1 MALPPSEIIKERK
14 ATGKPVSERIQTAWD
29 TTKGLTDEIRN
40 AEMMQALGNTA
51 PFYLEDSEWNEEAP
65 APTLDRIVSALGIT
79 DKDGKKAYERFIEDF
94 PKKAG
99 EWKDKLTR
107 NEAFGE
113 RGWQTAQNLWKTAL
127 HDKMLAEI
135 KQNRADIAS
144 GKNEEGLDWLRTKA
158 ANLLYPRITK
168 AVEEARDPY
177 PSDYI
182 GDFGSQVL
190 YAVPWGKVPMPWGK
204 VISPTGLVG
213 SAISNAI
220 APSAVAAYDYAT
232 SRGTPHEMSAGQA
245 VLQGGIG
252 SLTNLGVN
260 KYVAPWLGNV
270 AGTAAGKI
278 RTGMTPAVRAFFEP
292 PMSST
297 AKASQVIANAKNTLR
312 APTTASTA
320 TLDELAMGSGIV
332 TDADRKAARAVL
344 DIAEQAAKPEVK
356 QATSKIL
363 STGKF
368 KPEESSG
375 VLAALASGSKNRI
388 PYGDA
393 MKMTTGQRSK
403 ILNQDKQVFQE
414 AIEKN
419 PSLASLFKKRDPLVA
434 RTHGS
439 GFSPSQIL
447 KGEILTRGLGD
458 VAKTEV
464 LNQIGNSEPEIATST
479 ARRLGVNLDEL
490 QKKVNW
496 GARQDKVQSQI
507 GKILSKGS
515 QYGLD
520 SKDMEY
526 LSAVAEDA
534 DVVTEG
540 YPEDPEGFK
549 SWLIT
554 RGHKLLENT
563 DANKPIW
570 ETKASK

>member
-1 MALPPSEIIKERK
+1 MASPIAIIKERK
-14 ATGKPVSERIQTAWD
+14 ATGKPVSERVQTALD
-29 TTKGLTDEIRN
+29 TTKGLTDEIRS

-51 PFYLEDSEWNEEAP
+51 PFYLEDSEWNAEAP
-65 APTLDRIVSALGIT
+65 APTLDLIVSALGIT

-99 EWKDKLTR
+99 EWKNKLTR

-113 RGWQTAQNLWKTAL
+113 RGWKTAQDLWKMAL
-127 HDKMLAEI
+127 HDKMLADI

-144 GKNEEGLDWLRTKA
+144 GKDEEGVDWLRTKV
-158 ANLLYPRITK
+158 ANLLYPRLTK
-168 AVEEARDPY
+168 AVEEGRDPY
-177 PSDYI
+177 VTDYV
-182 GDFGSQVL
+182 GDLGSQAL
-190 YAVPWGKVPMPWGK
+190 YAVPFGKVFNA
-204 VISPTGLVG
+204 TGTIG
-213 SAISNAI
+213 SLGANAI

-245 VLQGGIG
+245 AFQGALG

-278 RTGMTPAVRAFFEP
+278 RTEMTPAVRAFFEP

-312 APTTASTA
+312 APATASTA

-344 DIAEQAAKPEVK
+344 DIAEQAAKPDVK
-356 QATSKIL
+356 TATSKIL
-363 STGKF
+363 STGKY

-419 PSLASLFKKRDPLVA
+419 PSLASLFKQKDPNFAL
-434 RTHGS
+434 THGS
-439 GFSPSQIL
+439 GFSPSQLL
-447 KGEILTRGLGD
+447 KGEVLTRGLGD

-464 LNQIGNSEPEIATST
+464 LNQIGNSEPEIATRT

-496 GARQDKVQSQI
+496 GARQDRVQSQI

-534 DVVTEG
+534 DVVTDG

-549 SWLIT
+549 AWLIT
-554 RGHKLLENT
+554 RGHRLLKDT
-563 DANKPIW
+563 DASRPIW
-570 ETKASK
+570 ETRASK

>member
-1 MALPPSEIIKERK
+1 MMASPSKIIEERELK
-14 ATGKPVSERIQTAWD
+14 GLPVSQQVRDVYD
-29 TTKGLTDEIRN
+29 TTGGLTDELYN
-40 AEMMQALGNTA
+40 LQMMKALGEKA
-51 PFYLEDSEWNEEAP
+51 PYYLENSDYYPEAP

-99 EWKDKLTR
+99 EWKTKLTR

-113 RGWQTAQNLWKTAL
+113 RGWQTAQDLWRTAL
-127 HDKMLAEI
+127 HDKMLADT
-135 KQNRADIAS
+135 KQAREDIAS

-168 AVEEARDPY
+168 AVEEGRDPY
-177 PSDYI
+177 PSDYV
-182 GDFGSQVL
+182 GDFGSQAL
-190 YAVPWGKVPMPWGK
+190 YAVPWGKVLGA
-204 VISPTGLVG
+204 TGTLG
-213 SAISNAI
+213 SLGANVI

-245 VLQGGIG
+245 VFQGGLG

-278 RTGMTPAVRAFFEP
+278 STKMTPAVRAFFEP

-297 AKASQVIANAKNTLR
+297 AKASQVIANAKNTLK
-312 APTTASTA
+312 APTTASAA
-320 TLDELAMGSGIV
+320 TLDQLAMGSGIV

-344 DIAEQAAKPEVK
+344 DIAEQAAKPDVK
-356 QATSKIL
+356 KATSRIL

-375 VLAALASGSKNRI
+375 VLASLASGSKNRI

-419 PSLASLFKKRDPLVA
+419 PSLASLFKQKDPRVA
-434 RTHGS
+434 LTHGS

-464 LNQIGNSEPEIATST
+464 LNQIGNNEPEIASSA

-490 QKKVNW
+490 QKKIDW

-526 LSAVAEDA
+526 LSAVAENA

-540 YPEDPEGFK
+540 YPDDPEGFK

>member
-1 MALPPSEIIKERK
+1 MMASPSKIIEERELK
-14 ATGKPVSERIQTAWD
+14 GLPVSKAVRDVYD
-29 TTKGLTDEIRN
+29 TTGGLTDELYN
-40 AEMMQALGNTA
+40 LQMMKALGEKT
-51 PFYLEDSEWNEEAP
+51 PYYLENSDYYPETP
-65 APTLDRIVSALGIT
+65 TPTLDLIVSALGIT

-99 EWKDKLTR
+99 EWKKKLVR

-113 RGWQTAQNLWKTAL
+113 KGWQTAQALWKTAL
-127 HDKMLAEI
+127 HDKTLANI
-135 KQNRADIAS
+135 KKNRADIAS
-144 GKNEEGLDWLRTKA
+144 GKDEEGWDWLRTKT
-158 ANLLYPRITK
+158 ANLLYPRLTK
-168 AVEEARDPY
+168 AVEEGRDPY
-177 PSDYI
+177 VSDYV
-182 GDFGSQVL
+182 GDVGSQVL
-190 YAVPWGKVPMPWGK
+190 YAVPFGKVFNA
-204 VISPTGLVG
+204 TGTLG
-213 SAISNAI
+213 SLGANAI

-245 VLQGGIG
+245 AFQGALG

-278 RTGMTPAVRAFFEP
+278 RTEMTPAVRAFFEP

-312 APTTASTA
+312 APATASTA

-344 DIAEQAAKPEVK
+344 DIAEQAAKPDVK
-356 QATSKIL
+356 TATSKIL
-363 STGKF
+363 STGKY

-419 PSLASLFKKRDPLVA
+419 PSLASLFKQKDPNFA
-434 RTHGS
+434 ITHGS
-439 GFSPSQIL
+439 GFSPSQLL
-447 KGEILTRGLGD
+447 KGEILTHGLGD

-464 LNQIGNSEPEIATST
+464 LNQIGNSEPEIATRT

-490 QKKVNW
+490 QKKINW
-496 GARQDKVQSQI
+496 GARQDRVQSQI

-549 SWLIT
+549 AWLIT
-554 RGHKLLENT
+554 RGHSLLKDT
-563 DANKPIW
+563 DASRPIW
-570 ETKASK
+570 ETRASK

>member
-1 MALPPSEIIKERK
+1 MMASPSKIIEERELK
-14 ATGKPVSERIQTAWD
+14 GLPVSQQVRDVYD
-29 TTKGLTDEIRN
+29 TTGGLTDELYN
-40 AEMMQALGNTA
+40 LQMMRALGEKA
-51 PFYLEDSEWNEEAP
+51 PYYLENSDYYPETP
-65 APTLDRIVSALGIT
+65 TPTLDLIVSALGIT

-99 EWKDKLTR
+99 EWKKKLVR

-113 RGWQTAQNLWKTAL
+113 KGWQTAQDLWKTAL
-127 HDKMLAEI
+127 HDKMLADI

-144 GKNEEGLDWLRTKA
+144 GKDEEGVDWLRTKV
-158 ANLLYPRITK
+158 ANLLYPRLTK
-168 AVEEARDPY
+168 AVEEGRDPY

-190 YAVPWGKVPMPWGK
+190 YAVPWGKVFNA
-204 VISPTGLVG
+204 TGTLG
-213 SAISNAI
+213 SLGANAI

-245 VLQGGIG
+245 VFQGGLG

-312 APTTASTA
+312 APTTASAA
-320 TLDELAMGSGIV
+320 TLDELAMGTGIV

-375 VLAALASGSKNRI
+375 VLASLASGSKNRI

-496 GARQDKVQSQI
+496 GARQDRVQSQI

>member
-1 MALPPSEIIKERK
+1 MAYPSEIIKERK
-14 ATGKPVSERIQTAWD
+14 AAGKPVSERVQTAWD

-51 PFYLEDSEWNEEAP
+51 PFYLEDSEWSEEAP

-99 EWKDKLTR
+99 EWKNKLTR

-113 RGWQTAQNLWKTAL
+113 RGWQTAQDLWKTAL
-127 HDKMLAEI
+127 HDKMLADI

-144 GKNEEGLDWLRTKA
+144 GKDEEGVDWLRTKV
-158 ANLLYPRITK
+158 ANFLYPRLTK
-168 AVEEARDPY
+168 AVEEGRDPY
-177 PSDYI
+177 ASDYI

-190 YAVPWGKVPMPWGK
+190 YAVPWGKVLGA
-204 VISPTGLVG
+204 TGTLG
-213 SAISNAI
+213 SLGANAI
-220 APSAVAAYDYAT
+220 APSIAAAYDYGT
-232 SRGTPHEMSAGQA
+232 GLGTPHEMSAGQA
-245 VLQGGIG
+245 AFQGALG

-278 RTGMTPAVRAFFEP
+278 STRMTPAVRAFFEP

-297 AKASQVIANAKNTLR
+297 AKASQVIANANNTLR
-312 APTTASTA
+312 APTTASAA
-320 TLDELAMGSGIV
+320 TLDEIARGAGIV

-419 PSLASLFKKRDPLVA
+419 PSLASLFKKKDPLVA
-434 RTHGS
+434 LTHGS

-464 LNQIGNSEPEIATST
+464 LNQIGNNEPEIASST

-496 GARQDKVQSQI
+496 GARQDRVQSQI

-515 QYGLD
+515 QYGLN

-526 LSAVAEDA
+526 LSAVADDA

-549 SWLIT
+549 AWLIT
-554 RGHKLLENT
+554 RGHRLLQNT